1 MAAPI
6 FAQFPPAPSR
16 SEGQEDFNLAA
27 DAFAAALPPFAL
39 KMNLAITW
47 MAETMTATSGYK
59 DAAAASANQSALA
72 ASTAAQARDA
82 AQAAVLAATQAG
94 AQQVALANTARSSA
108 EAARDTAQIYAA
120 AAGSAVGI
128 PALAGKA
135 RKPLTPNAALDGA
148 QWSDEISIPKYIDK
162 VATAVA
168 PASYQMDLSAAAV
181 YDLTLS
187 VNTALS
193 IVSMPVLSGE
203 SLTIVVR
210 IRQSAAPKTLTWF
223 SGISWLTPGGVV
235 PATPSASQIVEYVL
249 STAGT
254 GSSWIGRVG
263 AST

>member
-1 MAAPI
+1 MAVPVI
-6 FAQFPPAPSR
+6 SNLPPAPTRADGSA
-16 SEGQEDFNLAA
+16 DFSSKA
-27 DAFAAALPPFAL
+27 DALAGALQPMVVQVNIA
-39 KMNLAITW
+39 TQW
-47 MAETMTATSGYK
+47 MAGQLTEAQAQAA
-59 DAAAASANQSALA
+59 AAAASALAAANSATAANASKNAAAQSAIDA
-72 ASTAAQARDA
+72 TNNGAAQ
-82 AQAAVLAATQAG
+82 VT
-94 AQQVALANTARSSA
+94 LANAARSGA